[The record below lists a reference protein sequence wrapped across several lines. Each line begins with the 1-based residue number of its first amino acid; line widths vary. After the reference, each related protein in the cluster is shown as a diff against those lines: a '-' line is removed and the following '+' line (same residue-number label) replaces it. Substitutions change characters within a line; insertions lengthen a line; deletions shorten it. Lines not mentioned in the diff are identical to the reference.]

1 MANILDYLDW
11 RCDVPFSVDP
21 FNEVDNLVLTEL
33 VYMDFKEILAMDGA
47 EVSLRDACRA
57 FFRRHPREDSLA
69 DKSFIAKVPL
79 LMEKMLCGARF
90 RDTRLCWYLDETDA
104 AREMQLAAVTFCLPD
119 ESVFIAFRGTD
130 GSLVG
135 WKEDFDFS
143 FLPETEGQR
152 RAMAYLNQVGG
163 QTRGL
168 IRVGGHSKGGNL
180 AVYAASRC
188 DRAVQAR
195 IRAVYSNDG
204 PGFQQD
210 MLESEGYRRIL
221 PRIVRIIPDMSI
233 IGLLLFSAAAPRVVK
248 STQTGILQHD
258 GFSWAVARNRF
269 AEASLSS
276 VSQLIEKSLDGWLDQ
291 MDGQA
296 RRSLTQIVFS
306 LFEST
311 GAQSFDEISRQ
322 KWKSLEAILS
332 AIRKMPRE
340 KQQEALASL
349 QQLGISGGQTVSEY
363 LGSRL
368 RKEL

>member
-1 MANILDYLDW
+1 M
-11 RCDVPFSVDP
+11 
-21 FNEVDNLVLTEL
+21 LV
-33 VYMDFKEILAMDGA
+33 FK
-47 EVSLRDACRA
+47 
-57 FFRRHPREDSLA
+57 F
-69 DKSFIAKVPL
+69 
-79 LMEKMLCGARF
+79 EKRF
-90 RDTRLCWYLDETDA
+90 
-104 AREMQLAAVTFCLPD
+104 
-119 ESVFIAFRGTD
+119 
-130 GSLVG
+130 
-135 WKEDFDFS
+135 
-143 FLPETEGQR
+143 
-152 RAMAYLNQVGG
+152 
-163 QTRGL
+163 
-168 IRVGGHSKGGNL
+168 
-180 AVYAASRC
+180 
-188 DRAVQAR
+188 
-195 IRAVYSNDG
+195 
-204 PGFQQD
+204 
-210 MLESEGYRRIL
+210 
-221 PRIVRIIPDMSI
+221 
-233 IGLLLFSAAAPRVVK
+233 GLLLFSAAAPRVVK

-363 LGSRL
+363 LASRL